1 MDPLTPAVV
10 RAAGTITGAA
20 LGRYRPVGVI
30 RVGSAEDRAQ
40 SYRRFLDAVVYAADA
55 QILYYYRR
63 RDAAAISAIRRPRLR
78 SRRNHL
84 REQAWRHYTQAQ
96 IEVHAALLG
105 VRLSAPTPVLAAAEH
120 LVASIP
126 ASTGPAPATPCPKPS
141 TSPPTTSAPRRSTSS
156 WRRPAATSTTTPAPG
171 NCCAND
177 GNASTASRPPTADYR
192 TDPCRGRV
200 QR

>member
-20 LGRYRPVGVI
+20 LGRYRPVGVV

-40 SYRRFLDAVVYAADA
+40 SYRRFLDAVVHATDA

-84 REQAWRHYTQAQ
+84 REQAWGQYTQAQ

-105 VRLSAPTPVLAAAEH
+105 VRLCAPTPVLATAEH

-126 ASTGPAPATPCPKPS
+126 RFYRPGTRHTLPEAEYLAAHDEC
-141 TSPPTTSAPRRSTSS
+141 TTAQHVFLEAARRDLDYHPRPWQLLRK
-156 WRRPAATSTTTPAPG
+156 RRERKYREQAA
-171 NCCAND
+171 D
-177 GNASTASRPPTADYR
+177 GRLPH
-192 TDPCRGRV
+192 
-200 QR
+200 